1 MTDIDP
7 GFDCRSCGA
16 CCAYSA
22 DWPRFS
28 TESDEALD
36 AIPPEL
42 VSADLSGMRCE
53 NERCVALDGTL
64 GEAVSCRIYAQ
75 RPEVCRT
82 CVAGDPECTM
92 ARAARGWAPVAA

>member
-1 MTDIDP
+1 MTDTDP

-16 CCAYSA
+16 CCAHSA

-36 AIPPEL
+36 AIPTEL

-53 NERCVALDGTL
+53 SDRCAALDGVL
-64 GEAVSCRIYAQ
+64 GEAVSCRIYAL

-82 CVAGDPECTM
+82 CQPGDPECTM
-92 ARAARGWAPVAA
+92 ARAARGWPPVAA